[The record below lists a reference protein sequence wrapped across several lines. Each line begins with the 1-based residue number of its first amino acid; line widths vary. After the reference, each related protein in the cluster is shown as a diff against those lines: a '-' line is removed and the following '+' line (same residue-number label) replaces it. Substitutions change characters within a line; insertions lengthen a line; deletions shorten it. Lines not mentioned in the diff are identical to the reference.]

1 MVTHLAAAARV
12 AGLTYR
18 LLSTTTMIGF
28 LVVGLVQIAREN
40 RRRKAR
46 GG

>member
-1 MVTHLAAAARV
+1 MVTHLATAAKV

-28 LVVGLVQIAREN
+28 LIMGLVQIARGASKKK
-40 RRRKAR
+40 RR

>member
-1 MVTHLAAAARV
+1 MLSFLTSATKF

-28 LVVGLVQIAREN
+28 LAIGIYQMVREG
-40 RRRKAR
+40 RRRQIR
-46 GG
+46 

>member
-1 MVTHLAAAARV
+1 MLSFLTSATKF

-28 LVVGLVQIAREN
+28 LAVGVYQMVKESRSK
-40 RRRKAR
+40 RS
-46 GG
+46 

>member
-1 MVTHLAAAARV
+1 MLSFLTTAAKF

-28 LVVGLVQIAREN
+28 LAVGVYQMVKES
-40 RRRKAR
+40 R
-46 GG
+46 GKR

>member
-1 MVTHLAAAARV
+1 MLSFLTSATKF

-28 LVVGLVQIAREN
+28 LVVGVYQMVKESRSK
-40 RRRKAR
+40 RS
-46 GG
+46 

>member
-1 MVTHLAAAARV
+1 MLSFLTSATKF

-28 LVVGLVQIAREN
+28 LAIGVYQMVKEGRN
-40 RRRKAR
+40 KKHR
-46 GG
+46 